1 MAMARPQKF
10 SLSLVI
16 ATIFLVTISGCMST
30 EELRNQDRTNC
41 AGYGVRVGTTQ
52 FAQCMMQM
60 EKDRDNAYDC
70 LIVSLGAYSAA
81 SPGQEAGDMSRASA
95 DCKAGR
101 QIRPP
106 APIAPAPNMM
116 PKNTNCTSSGSAI
129 NCITY

>member
-1 MAMARPQKF
+1 MARTQKF
-10 SLSLVI
+10 PLNLVI
-16 ATIFLVTISGCMST
+16 STILLVAVSGCMST
-30 EELRNQDRTNC
+30 EELRKQDMTKC
-41 AGYGVRVGTTQ
+41 AGYGFRVGTTP

-81 SPGQEAGDMSRASA
+81 SQGQEAGDMSRASA

-116 PKNTNCTSSGSAI
+116 PKNTSCTSAGNSI